1 MAEQFLRLVNVRVA
15 HLRDPACASAV
26 EEWLQLQ
33 HNHFVF
39 GSIINYRRI
48 AINSEVYKT
57 QIWQT
62 LHCTNR
68 KEVFLVPY
76 GLVWSREKVPNAVW
90 QSALGEMGNRS
101 Q

>member
-1 MAEQFLRLVNVRVA
+1 MGESHIYVTQ
-15 HLRDPACASAV
+15 PAPV
-26 EEWLQLQ
+26 EKWLQLQ